1 MKEASM
7 QIQNEFCSLF
17 VEVKGEGSPIIFI
30 HGFPLTHEMWKPQIE
45 FLSQNGFKVITPDL
59 RGFGNSLVEISEWKL
74 DDFAND
80 IICIADHFNIGK
92 FNIAGMSMGGYI
104 TFNLIERFPDR
115 INSVILIATK
125 AQADDEKGKARR
137 NELIELA
144 KSKGKS
150 SVIEEFK
157 KILFAPITWETKL
170 DLISKVSVIMERA
183 SLNGI
188 IGSLGAMRDRKDYV
202 DLLSRIDFPVLI
214 IHGKSD
220 LASPIGNATLMAE
233 KIPNAKSYFSE
244 IAGHMVNL
252 EDSENV
258 NSAILNF
265 LKNQ

>member
-1 MKEASM
+1 M

-30 HGFPLTHEMWKPQIE
+30 HGFPLTHEMWKPQVD
-45 FLSQNGFKVITPDL
+45 FLSQNGFNVITPDL
-59 RGFGNSLVEISEWKL
+59 RGFGNSLVEISEWSM
-74 DDFAND
+74 DDFADD
-80 IICIADHFNIGK
+80 IICIADKLNIEK
-92 FNIAGMSMGGYI
+92 FSVVGMSMGGYI
-104 TFNLIERFPDR
+104 TFNLIERIPNR
-115 INSVILIATK
+115 ITSAILIATK

-170 DLISKVSVIMERA
+170 DLISEVSIMMERA

-202 DLLSRIDFPVLI
+202 DLLSRIDFSVLI

-220 LASPIGNATLMAE
+220 LASPISNATLMAE
-233 KIPNAKSYFSE
+233 KIRNAQTYFSE
-244 IAGHMVNL
+244 IGGHMVNL
-252 EDSENV
+252 EDSEGV

-265 LKNQ
+265 LNNQ